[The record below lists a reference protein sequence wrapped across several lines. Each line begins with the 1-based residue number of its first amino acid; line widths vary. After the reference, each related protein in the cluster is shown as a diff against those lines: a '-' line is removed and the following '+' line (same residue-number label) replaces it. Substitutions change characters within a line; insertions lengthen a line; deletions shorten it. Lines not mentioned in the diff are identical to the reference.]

1 MTAALRRVVVV
12 GASLA
17 GLRAAEALRSEGY
30 DGAMEIVGAE
40 PHLPYNRPPLSKELL
55 AGTMRR
61 EEVHLQG
68 TAELAAEWRLG
79 VAATALD
86 VTARTVALDDG
97 SRVAFDGL
105 VIATGS
111 RARPLGSQIDGVFL
125 LRTLDDSLHLRAAL
139 AEVDRVVVV
148 GAGFIG
154 CEVASTARA
163 LGCEVTM
170 VDVGATPMEP
180 RVGPLVGAWA
190 ARFHEMH
197 GVRLVLGVGVEELE
211 HDGRLR
217 AVRLADGTRIEAD
230 VAVVGLGSVPNTGW
244 LAGSGLPLGD
254 GVACDG
260 ALAVQGVRG
269 VVAAGDV
276 ASWPYEPAGVR
287 LRVEHWSNAVEQ
299 GMWAARTL
307 LHGAGVAGSFRTLP
321 SFWSDQHGVRIQSI
335 GLPGLGK
342 ESVLVEGSIDEDCF
356 TVLYARDGRVVG
368 ALTVGMP
375 PKRLARLRGAVSRAE
390 PLDDVAAHA
399 AA

>member
-1 MTAALRRVVVV
+1 MSLGLRRVVVV

-30 DGAMEIVGAE
+30 DGALTIVGAE

-55 AGTMRR
+55 AGTIGR

-79 VAATALD
+79 VAATGLD
-86 VTARTVALDDG
+86 MAARAVALDDG

-111 RARPLGSQIDGVFL
+111 HARPLGPAIDGVFL

-139 AEVDRVVVV
+139 AGAERVVVV

-170 VDVGATPMEP
+170 VDLAATPMEP
-180 RVGPLVGAWA
+180 RVGPLVGRWA
-190 ARFHEMH
+190 ARFHAMH
-197 GVRLVLGVGVEELE
+197 GVRLVLGVGVEKLE
-211 HDGRLR
+211 HDARLR

-230 VAVVGLGSVPNTGW
+230 LAVVGLGSVPSTGW
-244 LAGSGLPLGD
+244 LAGSGLPLGN

-260 ALAVQGVRG
+260 ALAVQGAHG

-276 ASWPYEPAGVR
+276 ASWPYDPGGVR

-307 LHGAGVAGSFRTLP
+307 LHGAEAAGPFRTLP
-321 SFWSDQHGVRIQSI
+321 SFWSDQHDVRIQSI
-335 GLPGLGK
+335 GLPGLGT
-342 ESVLVEGSIDEDCF
+342 ESVLVEGSVDEDRF
-356 TVLYARDGRVVG
+356 AVLYARDGRVVG
-368 ALTVGMP
+368 ALTVGLP
-375 PKRLARLRGAVSRAE
+375 PKRLARLRGPVSRAE
-390 PLDDVAAHA
+390 PLEHVAAHA